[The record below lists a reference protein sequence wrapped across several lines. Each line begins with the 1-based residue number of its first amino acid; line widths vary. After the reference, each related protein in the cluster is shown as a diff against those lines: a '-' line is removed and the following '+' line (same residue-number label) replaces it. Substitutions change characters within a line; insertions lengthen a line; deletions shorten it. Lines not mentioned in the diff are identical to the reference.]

1 MRKPNFQTISMR
13 YCNQRQSKK
22 RSSHRRE
29 FADTATPSRT
39 YVGIKPMLGELDEAK
54 QDEIA
59 RFVGRKIL
67 ESYRNGIESV
77 KILEAG
83 KKAQARSE
91 RVSRK
96 A

>member
-1 MRKPNFQTISMR
+1 MGYLQELKAEL
-13 YCNQRQSKK
+13 RQ
-22 RSSHRRE
+22 
-29 FADTATPSRT
+29 
-39 YVGIKPMLGELDEAK
+39 MLGELDEAK
-54 QDEIA
+54 QEEIA

-91 RVSRK
+91 RVRRNV
-96 A
+96 

>member
-1 MRKPNFQTISMR
+1 MGYLQELKA
-13 YCNQRQSKK
+13 
-22 RSSHRRE
+22 E
-29 FADTATPSRT
+29 LRT
-39 YVGIKPMLGELDEAK
+39 MLGELDEAK
-54 QDEIA
+54 QEEIA

-91 RVSRK
+91 RVRRE

>member
-1 MRKPNFQTISMR
+1 MGYLQELKAEL
-13 YCNQRQSKK
+13 RQ
-22 RSSHRRE
+22 
-29 FADTATPSRT
+29 
-39 YVGIKPMLGELDEAK
+39 MLGELDDAK

-59 RFVGRKIL
+59 RFVGQKIL

-91 RVSRK
+91 RVRRE

>member
-1 MRKPNFQTISMR
+1 MGYLQELKAEL
-13 YCNQRQSKK
+13 RQ
-22 RSSHRRE
+22 
-29 FADTATPSRT
+29 
-39 YVGIKPMLGELDEAK
+39 MLGELDEAK

-59 RFVGRKIL
+59 RYVGRKIL
-67 ESYRNGIESV
+67 ESYRNGIQSV

-91 RVSRK
+91 RAGRE

>member
-1 MRKPNFQTISMR
+1 MGYLQELKVEL
-13 YCNQRQSKK
+13 RQ
-22 RSSHRRE
+22 
-29 FADTATPSRT
+29 
-39 YVGIKPMLGELDEAK
+39 MLGELDEAK
-54 QDEIA
+54 QEEIA

-91 RVSRK
+91 RVRRE

>member
-1 MRKPNFQTISMR
+1 MGYLQELKAEL
-13 YCNQRQSKK
+13 RQ
-22 RSSHRRE
+22 
-29 FADTATPSRT
+29 
-39 YVGIKPMLGELDEAK
+39 MLGELDEAK
-54 QDEIA
+54 QEEIA

-91 RVSRK
+91 RVRRE